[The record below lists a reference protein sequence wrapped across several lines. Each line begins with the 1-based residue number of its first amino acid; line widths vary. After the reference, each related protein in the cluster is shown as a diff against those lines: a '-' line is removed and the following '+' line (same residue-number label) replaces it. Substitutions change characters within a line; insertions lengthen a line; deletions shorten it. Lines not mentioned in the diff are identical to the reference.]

1 MGLHFLAMHRFYLPP
16 EFCAGPMLALDA
28 RESHHAVNVLRVRKG
43 ERVAVMDGAGHEF
56 LCSVHAAHRK
66 EVLVCIE
73 ETRSFAAPPFSMTL
87 VQAIPKGKLMESII
101 QKSVELGATLVQ
113 PLLSERVATHL
124 DEDGAGHKADKWWL
138 TAVEA
143 IKQCGQP
150 WLPSVQ
156 IPRTLDQCLSALEKP
171 ELALVGALQGD
182 ARHPREY
189 FSQFRAQHQRN
200 PRSIALWIGPEGDFS
215 SHEMDVICASGAL
228 PMTLGPLVL
237 RCETA
242 ALYALSVTGYELR

>member
-1 MGLHFLAMHRFYLPP
+1 MHRFYLPP
-16 EFCAGPMLALDA
+16 EFCTGPMLALDA

-43 ERVAVMDGAGHEF
+43 EHVAVMDGAGHEF
-56 LCSVHAAHRK
+56 LCSVHEVHRK
-66 EVLVCIE
+66 AVLVGIE
-73 ETRSFAAPPFSMTL
+73 ETRSFAAPPFSITL

-101 QKSVELGATLVQ
+101 QKATELGATRVQ
-113 PLLSERVATHL
+113 PLLSERVAAHL
-124 DEDGAGHKADKWWL
+124 DKDGAEHKADKWSQ

-156 IPRTLDQCLSALEKP
+156 IPRSLAQCLSAMEKP

-182 ARHPREY
+182 ARNPREY
-189 FSQFRAQHQRN
+189 FSQFRARHQRN
-200 PRSIALWIGPEGDFS
+200 PRSVALWIGPEGDFS
-215 SHEMDVICASGAL
+215 SCEMEIICASNAL
-228 PMTLGPLVL
+228 PITLGPLVL

-242 ALYALSVTGYELR
+242 ALYALSVISYELREQAS

>member
-101 QKSVELGATLVQ
+101 QKSVELGATRVQ

-124 DEDGAGHKADKWWL
+124 DEDGDFKQLRRDPRWREVRESIKRNIIHDIAGDMF
-138 TAVEA
+138 E
-143 IKQCGQP
+143 P
-150 WLPSVQ
+150 P
-156 IPRTLDQCLSALEKP
+156 LD
-171 ELALVGALQGD
+171 
-182 ARHPREY
+182 H
-189 FSQFRAQHQRN
+189 
-200 PRSIALWIGPEGDFS
+200 
-215 SHEMDVICASGAL
+215 
-228 PMTLGPLVL
+228 
-237 RCETA
+237 
-242 ALYALSVTGYELR
+242 